1 MTNGSHMAGLLETSQ
16 GLSDWSG
23 AYFWI
28 LDYSIEASSRPWCHN
43 RQWTDHDSACKQ
55 TPWYLLLPHQTASC
69 HPEITNSWC
78 SSCPCALTNSFS
90 VGLLQQCARRPPQ
103 LHDQPSTVGSTVGST
118 SCSSITKEKS
128 CLGADAGWYIH
139 TDYTTKSVSY
149 RTSVCMD
156 WLHHTCQHD

>member
-1 MTNGSHMAGLLETSQ
+1 MAGLLETSQ
-16 GLSDWSG
+16 GLSNWSG

-90 VGLLQQCARRPPQ
+90 VGLLQQCARRPPG

-118 SCSSITKEKS
+118 SGSSITKEKS
-128 CLGADAGWYIH
+128 CLGADAGWYTGWYIH
-139 TDYTTKSVSY
+139 TDYTTKSESY
-149 RTSVCMD
+149 RTSVYMD
-156 WLHHTCQHD
+156 WLHHTCQHDW